1 MQDSPLLSAS
11 DNPNPPIPSSKTYFV
26 PGSHVMVQVNKF
38 NGVPRRM
45 ERPAIDNLVT
55 TGIAAIDILANMAGG
70 HTADLNV
77 PRVRWAISGLAIQ
90 TSDAT
95 RSTPGTG
102 TSGGPFR
109 FDELRAAYAG
119 IGEAVAGIG
128 DMECSFG
135 IWRITPIMKRKVRF
149 LGYGYLQMALMT
161 EEEAKNGMISV
172 A

>member
-1 MQDSPLLSAS
+1 
-11 DNPNPPIPSSKTYFV
+11 
-26 PGSHVMVQVNKF
+26 MVQVNRF
-38 NGVPRRM
+38 SGVPRRM
-45 ERPAIDNLVT
+45 EHGAIDNLVT
-55 TGIAAIDILANMAGG
+55 TGMAAIDILANMAGG

-95 RSTPGTG
+95 SAMPETG
-102 TSGGPFR
+102 TSGGQFR

-135 IWRITPIMKRKVRF
+135 IWRVTPIMKRKVRF
-149 LGYGYLQMALMT
+149 LGYGYLQMALMA
-161 EEEAKNGMISV
+161 EKESKNGMISV